1 MGRVAEKKRG
11 TPSAGQF
18 VYSTDESRGSLTG
31 QEVIVLVPFKTL
43 IVLPFAYPFTA
54 ATQIR
59 EVLRLKVRALLGD
72 RVSDLFLVP
81 LTTDKKGKNSRGA
94 AFLLTSGESGDLE
107 KSLSGERHI
116 FWPVPLAFVSE
127 VNGSGLIIWA
137 DQQQLCSLWV
147 EDWIPQLYRWVPR
160 SEGDIDAER
169 ALFES
174 YAKSMGRDIEQLLI
188 REESDDSKEDLQKI
202 AGNTLAGC
210 PHYKGLDLSSKG
222 ADTAEQRERILS
234 GIMRMARALVA
245 AGFFFAAISGG
256 VWAQRLS
263 LEDFVSEAPSIV
275 YASAFGEK
283 SRDPIRASREKLS
296 SVRQEEGAHDFSA
309 LLRVVLSPWKDL
321 PQGDLQL
328 DSLRYS
334 SEKTELQGTAKSTNS
349 IQLLREA
356 IEKKKLDVKAGD
368 ILQIPGGGFRF
379 SLSIQEAKR

>member
-1 MGRVAEKKRG
+1 M
-11 TPSAGQF
+11 
-18 VYSTDESRGSLTG
+18 
-31 QEVIVLVPFKTL
+31 
-43 IVLPFAYPFTA
+43 
-54 ATQIR
+54 
-59 EVLRLKVRALLGD
+59 
-72 RVSDLFLVP
+72 
-81 LTTDKKGKNSRGA
+81 
-94 AFLLTSGESGDLE
+94 
-107 KSLSGERHI
+107 
-116 FWPVPLAFVSE
+116 
-127 VNGSGLIIWA
+127 
-137 DQQQLCSLWV
+137 
-147 EDWIPQLYRWVPR
+147 
-160 SEGDIDAER
+160 
-169 ALFES
+169 
-174 YAKSMGRDIEQLLI
+174 
-188 REESDDSKEDLQKI
+188 
-202 AGNTLAGC
+202 
-210 PHYKGLDLSSKG
+210 
-222 ADTAEQRERILS
+222 QR
-234 GIMRMARALVA
+234 A
-245 AGFFFAAISGG
+245 AGDGRRGNRIKARGVPVGVFAVFSGG

>member
-1 MGRVAEKKRG
+1 
-11 TPSAGQF
+11 
-18 VYSTDESRGSLTG
+18 
-31 QEVIVLVPFKTL
+31 
-43 IVLPFAYPFTA
+43 
-54 ATQIR
+54 
-59 EVLRLKVRALLGD
+59 
-72 RVSDLFLVP
+72 
-81 LTTDKKGKNSRGA
+81 
-94 AFLLTSGESGDLE
+94 
-107 KSLSGERHI
+107 
-116 FWPVPLAFVSE
+116 
-127 VNGSGLIIWA
+127 
-137 DQQQLCSLWV
+137 
-147 EDWIPQLYRWVPR
+147 
-160 SEGDIDAER
+160 
-169 ALFES
+169 
-174 YAKSMGRDIEQLLI
+174 
-188 REESDDSKEDLQKI
+188 
-202 AGNTLAGC
+202 
-210 PHYKGLDLSSKG
+210 
-222 ADTAEQRERILS
+222 
-234 GIMRMARALVA
+234 MARALVA